1 MYLLC
6 AGRPAFSRPLI
17 RTNNYFYTNRIG
29 PRSGIFPNVS
39 ESFVPGLRYRSR
51 AHQLW
56 ALVVESFGQW
66 EARMNEG
73 AAAAGL
79 SPVSAWALVQ
89 LDPEH
94 PISQK
99 ELAGRLRCNPSTVVD
114 PTDRLEQGGLV
125 TRQPHPADRRV
136 NVLVVT
142 PRGRQVRD
150 ELIERLFE
158 PPKALRRLRAS
169 EQARFRDVMLGAVTA
184 TPPPSPSL
192 DGRAP
197 PRTRHRRSARS
208 GALDSPTAGS

>member
-1 MYLLC
+1 MQ
-6 AGRPAFSRPLI
+6 R
-17 RTNNYFYTNRIG
+17 YTAD
-29 PRSGIFPNVS
+29 VS

-56 ALVVESFGQW
+56 ALVVESFGEW
-66 EARMNEG
+66 EARMNEA

-114 PTDRLEQGGLV
+114 PTDRLEQSGFV
-125 TRQPHPADRRV
+125 IRQPHPADRRV

-150 ELIERLFE
+150 ELIGRLFE
-158 PPKALRRLRAS
+158 PPEAFRQLPAC
-169 EQARFRDVMLGAVTA
+169 EQTRFRDVMLAAVTGIA
-184 TPPPSPSL
+184 AEREL
-192 DGRAP
+192 AVRADLQHD
-197 PRTRHRRSARS
+197 R
-208 GALDSPTAGS
+208 